1 MRKEKARGKGWQL
14 CLRPALAGVAKV
26 TSVVM
31 LFVLIIII
39 LLVVLDS
46 VRLLR
51 SVMMRVLSDKLFA
64 TNSLGAAIC
73 LKNAKCFVQHL
84 SNMWTCFNKLRSSV
98 EYCKA

>member
-14 CLRPALAGVAKV
+14 CLHPALAGVTKA

-31 LFVLIIII
+31 FICLI

-46 VRLLR
+46 VRLLY

-84 SNMWTCFNKLRSSV
+84 SNMWTCFHKLRSSV
-98 EYCKA
+98 EYCKT